1 MLLWLNI
8 KECNLSFRCFYAGLL
23 RLNNMYFTEDIA
35 MLTQSDLFLAA
46 AGFLSGLIKTGVGVG
61 SGLVLLPTLALVF
74 PAKVALGLG
83 APMLLASD
91 IIGLHYYWKQWLP
104 RRELTRLFLAIIPG
118 LFIGIVLL
126 PMIPGRAFRIGVGIF
141 GALYALGMLWPQ
153 FPVTALL
160 KKGVGKLNAHCGD
173 SEEQNR
179 KGVYFY
185 GFLGGLS
192 TVLAHAGGL
201 VWSLYLLTAARDRRV
216 FVGTTVILFFITNIY
231 KTISYVWI
239 DIISLSALAQ
249 VIPAIPMIFIG
260 SYLGNI
266 VNKRCNHLL
275 FRKIVLCFI
284 FFVSITLCV

>member
-1 MLLWLNI
+1 
-8 KECNLSFRCFYAGLL
+8 
-23 RLNNMYFTEDIA
+23 

-153 FPVTALL
+153 FPVTALGSSMPIAGTV
-160 KKGVGKLNAHCGD
+160 KSKTARARISMD
-173 SEEQNR
+173 SLA
-179 KGVYFY
+179 
-185 GFLGGLS
+185 GFPPYWHMP
-192 TVLAHAGGL
+192 A
-201 VWSLYLLTAARDRRV
+201 VWSGRCTSLQPRVTAASSWALRSSFFLSPTSIRPSHTSGSTSSASVRWRR
-216 FVGTTVILFFITNIY
+216 
-231 KTISYVWI
+231 
-239 DIISLSALAQ
+239 
-249 VIPAIPMIFIG
+249 
-260 SYLGNI
+260 
-266 VNKRCNHLL
+266 
-275 FRKIVLCFI
+275 
-284 FFVSITLCV
+284 

>member
-1 MLLWLNI
+1 
-8 KECNLSFRCFYAGLL
+8 
-23 RLNNMYFTEDIA
+23 

-61 SGLVLLPTLALVF
+61 SGLVLLPTLALIF

-83 APMLLASD
+83 APMLLAS
-91 IIGLHYYWKQWLP
+91 YYWKQWLP
-104 RRELTRLFLAIIPG
+104 RRELARLFLAIIPG
-118 LFIGIVLL
+118 LFTGIVLL
-126 PMIPGRAFRIGVGIF
+126 PMIPGKAFRIGVGIF

-160 KKGVGKLNAHCGD
+160 KKGFGKLNAHCGD

-179 KGVYFY
+179 KGAYFY

-216 FVGTTVILFFITNIY
+216 FVGTTVILFFVTNIY

>member
-1 MLLWLNI
+1 
-8 KECNLSFRCFYAGLL
+8 
-23 RLNNMYFTEDIA
+23 

-61 SGLVLLPTLALVF
+61 SGLVLLPTLALIF

-91 IIGLHYYWKQWLP
+91 I
-104 RRELTRLFLAIIPG
+104 
-118 LFIGIVLL
+118 VLL
-126 PMIPGRAFRIGVGIF
+126 PMIPGKAFRIGVGIF

-160 KKGVGKLNAHCGD
+160 KKGFGKLNAHCGD

-179 KGVYFY
+179 KGAYFY

-216 FVGTTVILFFITNIY
+216 FVGTTVILFFVTNIY

>member
-126 PMIPGRAFRIGVGIF
+126 PMIPHRRGHFWRTVRPG
-141 GALYALGMLWPQ
+141 YALATIP
-153 FPVTALL
+153 
-160 KKGVGKLNAHCGD
+160 
-173 SEEQNR
+173 
-179 KGVYFY
+179 
-185 GFLGGLS
+185 
-192 TVLAHAGGL
+192 
-201 VWSLYLLTAARDRRV
+201 RDRPVEER
-216 FVGTTVILFFITNIY
+216 GRE
-231 KTISYVWI
+231 
-239 DIISLSALAQ
+239 AQ
-249 VIPAIPMIFIG
+249 CPLRG
-260 SYLGNI
+260 Q
-266 VNKRCNHLL
+266 
-275 FRKIVLCFI
+275 
-284 FFVSITLCV
+284 

>member
-1 MLLWLNI
+1 M
-8 KECNLSFRCFYAGLL
+8 
-23 RLNNMYFTEDIA
+23 
-35 MLTQSDLFLAA
+35 
-46 AGFLSGLIKTGVGVG
+46 
-61 SGLVLLPTLALVF
+61 
-74 PAKVALGLG
+74 
-83 APMLLASD
+83 
-91 IIGLHYYWKQWLP
+91 
-104 RRELTRLFLAIIPG
+104 
-118 LFIGIVLL
+118 
-126 PMIPGRAFRIGVGIF
+126 
-141 GALYALGMLWPQ
+141 
-153 FPVTALL
+153 
-160 KKGVGKLNAHCGD
+160 
-173 SEEQNR
+173 
-179 KGVYFY
+179 YFY

>member
-1 MLLWLNI
+1 
-8 KECNLSFRCFYAGLL
+8 
-23 RLNNMYFTEDIA
+23 

-179 KGVYFY
+179 KGAYFY

-201 VWSLYLLTAARDRRV
+201 VWSLYY
-216 FVGTTVILFFITNIY
+216 GHPFFY
-231 KTISYVWI
+231 H
-239 DIISLSALAQ
+239 Q
-249 VIPAIPMIFIG
+249 
-260 SYLGNI
+260 
-266 VNKRCNHLL
+266 HL
-275 FRKIVLCFI
+275 
-284 FFVSITLCV
+284 

>member
-1 MLLWLNI
+1 
-8 KECNLSFRCFYAGLL
+8 
-23 RLNNMYFTEDIA
+23 MYFTEDIA

-61 SGLVLLPTLALVF
+61 SGLVLLPTLALIF

-104 RRELTRLFLAIIPG
+104 RRELARLFLAIIPG
-118 LFIGIVLL
+118 LFTGIVLL
-126 PMIPGRAFRIGVGIF
+126 PMIPGKAFRIGVGIF

-179 KGVYFY
+179 KGAYFY

>member
-1 MLLWLNI
+1 
-8 KECNLSFRCFYAGLL
+8 
-23 RLNNMYFTEDIA
+23 
-35 MLTQSDLFLAA
+35 
-46 AGFLSGLIKTGVGVG
+46 
-61 SGLVLLPTLALVF
+61 
-74 PAKVALGLG
+74 
-83 APMLLASD
+83 
-91 IIGLHYYWKQWLP
+91 
-104 RRELTRLFLAIIPG
+104 
-118 LFIGIVLL
+118 
-126 PMIPGRAFRIGVGIF
+126 MIPGRAFRIGVGIF

-179 KGVYFY
+179 KGAYFY

-284 FFVSITLCV
+284 FLVSITLCV

>member
-1 MLLWLNI
+1 
-8 KECNLSFRCFYAGLL
+8 
-23 RLNNMYFTEDIA
+23 

-74 PAKVALGLG
+74 PAKEALGLG

-104 RRELTRLFLAIIPG
+104 RRELMRLFLAIIPG
-118 LFIGIVLL
+118 LLLGIVLL

-153 FPVTALL
+153 FPVAVLL
-160 KKGVGKLNAHCGD
+160 KKGFGKLNARCGD
-173 SEEQNR
+173 SEEQNS
-179 KGVYFY
+179 KGAYFY

-192 TVLAHAGGL
+192 SVLAHAGGL

-231 KTISYVWI
+231 KTVSYVWI
-239 DIISLSALAQ
+239 DIVSLDALAQ
-249 VIPAIPMIFIG
+249 VIPAIPMILIG
-260 SYLGNI
+260 SCLGNI

-284 FFVSITLCV
+284 FFISITLCI